1 MAPRQLIIGNKAYS
15 SWSLR
20 PWLLMRHTGIE
31 FTEIRLPLYTTSWR
45 ETIGNYSPTGKVP
58 VLVDG
63 PDTVWDSLAICEYLA
78 DKFPDL
84 RLWPAATGARAV
96 ARAVSAEMHSGF
108 LDLRTEMPMNIRRR
122 LQGKVRTTNVKG
134 DIARIISIWTDV
146 RSRFGN
152 GGPFLFGEFSI
163 ADAMYAPVV
172 SRFTTYA
179 VVLDGTAARYAETIL
194 NLPALHAWY
203 TEAQSETEVIAGYE
217 S

>member
-1 MAPRQLIIGNKAYS
+1 MATRQLIIGNKAYS

-58 VLVDG
+58 LLVDG

-84 RLWPAATGARAV
+84 GLWPAATGARAV

-122 LQGKVRTTNVKG
+122 LQGKVRTANVKG

>member
-84 RLWPAATGARAV
+84 GLWPAATGARAV

-152 GGPFLFGEFSI
+152 GGPFLFGKFSI

>member
-1 MAPRQLIIGNKAYS
+1 MAPLQLIIGNKAYS

-31 FTEIRLPLYTTSWR
+31 FTETRLPLYTTKWK

-63 PDTVWDSLAICEYLA
+63 TVTVWDSLAICEYLA
-78 DKFPDL
+78 DKFPDGG
-84 RLWPAATGARAV
+84 LWPAASAARAV

-108 LDLRTEMPMNIRRR
+108 ADLRSEMPMNMRHR
-122 LQGKVRTTNVKG
+122 LPGKERTSAITQ
-134 DIARIISIWTDV
+134 DIARVISIWTEM
-146 RSRFGN
+146 RSRFGG

-163 ADAMYAPVV
+163 ADAMYALVV

-179 VVLDGTAARYAETIL
+179 VVLDGAAARYAESIL
-194 NLPALHAWY
+194 KLPALHAWY

-217 S
+217 L